1 MNLEKKKGG
10 GGCCCSSAATVDNV
24 KWVEER
30 AGVTRP
36 NFLKL
41 LVTVQLLDTSQT
53 SRYRIVLDEL
63 GYRKLPAR
71 WIPKQL
77 SDDHKKQRL
86 GVRRNLLKGN
96 IRIARVVAGVAEK
109 LSLTTT
115 TE

>member
-1 MNLEKKKGG
+1 MRRCTQAAEGTVDHSDLADESGRKKRGG
-10 GGCCCSSAATVDNV
+10 GGGGGGCCSSAATVDNV

-36 NFLKL
+36 NVLKL
-41 LVTVQLLDTSQT
+41 LVTAQLLDISQT

-71 WIPKQL
+71 LLPKQL

-86 GVRRNLLKGN
+86 GV
-96 IRIARVVAGVAEK
+96 AEIC
-109 LSLTTT
+109 
-115 TE
+115 